1 MNGLKIFHV
10 MSTKTT
16 EIRRKRQMSNKTLRQ
31 LMEEI
36 PRTDRYKNN
45 GYNQIVDNINN
56 FTGEKPQS
64 ILEQKVQRLFNREVF
79 KEKEKNK
86 DFLEYLDE
94 ISEPLGYKQDLHIGK
109 NYMINISSV
118 KDYLPKIDSI
128 SGGFNTAQ
136 FCGMHDGAA
145 LIRFPTLAFLYVKP
159 SDVLNQ
165 V

>member
-10 MSTKTT
+10 MSTKIT

-36 PRTDRYKNN
+36 PRTDKTKNN
-45 GYNQIVDNINN
+45 GFNQVIDNINK

-64 ILEQKVQRLFNREVF
+64 MLEQKLQRLFNREV
-79 KEKEKNK
+79 KKGTENI

-94 ISEPLGYKQDLHIGK
+94 IAEPQGYKQDLHVGK
-109 NYMINISSV
+109 NYAINISSV

-128 SGGFNTAQ
+128 SGGFNIAQ
-136 FCGMHDGAA
+136 FCGMHDNAA
-145 LIRFPTLAFLYVKP
+145 LIRFPNLAFVYVKP
-159 SDVLNQ
+159 SDILNQ